1 MNWQLSSLLRVISI
15 TLVIAIHA
23 SNRWWFGS
31 NGDTSLE
38 RLNLEIF
45 FDTTINQVGRFTVPL
60 FVILSGFSLAKAETS
75 RPFSFKR
82 FWQRRAIR
90 ILPPY
95 IFFSLINI
103 AFQLRFQL
111 ADWSEKLNYLWQ
123 AFQKGSGDY
132 HLYFLVI
139 IIQCYISYPLL
150 RLLPFTPRNLGLLA
164 AFTISIFTLRWSIS
178 LFGWFESIAAY
189 IPDSNHWIFW
199 LSYFLLGIWLA
210 RAPEWFARCVQRLPS
225 NIWGGIWAIAAIF
238 ELSEFYFAALKIG
251 SAEAVGH
258 YGRPTVF
265 LLTIS
270 FLLWAMSWQYGIEPS
285 GTGSELPGTQKGLG
299 LKMIETIGNASF
311 SVFLTHVWIL
321 RLISPL
327 ELVGGF
333 AYPLIAIIASWVVG
347 ILIWQL
353 VRSVK
358 GLNLIFGA

>member
-31 NGDTSLE
+31 NGDTSLD

-75 RPFSFKR
+75 HPFSFKR

-103 AFQLRFQL
+103 AFQASFQL
-111 ADWSEKLNYLWQ
+111 ANWSEKLSFLWQ

-139 IIQCYISYPLL
+139 IIQCYIGYPLL
-150 RLLPFTPRNLGLLA
+150 RLLPFSTFNLGLLA
-164 AFTISIFTLRWSIS
+164 AFTVGVFALRWSIS
-178 LFGWFESIAAY
+178 LFGLFAPIATY

-210 RAPEWFARCVQRLPS
+210 RAPEWFAQRVQHLS
-225 NIWGGIWAIAAIF
+225 SSIWGGIWAIAAIL
-238 ELSEFYFAALKIG
+238 ELSEFFFAALKIG

-258 YGRPTVF
+258 YGRPTVV
-265 LLTIS
+265 LLTIA
-270 FLLWAMSWQYGIEPS
+270 FLLWSMSWQYDKERSGNGSDLPS
-285 GTGSELPGTQKGLG
+285 SRKEQG
-299 LKMIETIGNASF
+299 LKVIETLSNASF
-311 SVFLTHVWIL
+311 SVFLTHVWVL
-321 RLISPL
+321 RLITPL
-327 ELVGGF
+327 EVVGGF
-333 AYPLIAIIASWVVG
+333 AYPVIAAIASWIVG
-347 ILIWQL
+347 VLVWQL